1 MKIKVESQFGKT
13 RLDKFLLMNLP
24 DKTRAFL
31 QKLIRAKNVRVNS
44 KIVTKNGFVL
54 VSSDVVEIMV
64 PEPKKIS
71 ALAEDI
77 KLNIVYEDK
86 EIIVIDKPAKMVVHP
101 SESGGHLQGTV
112 VNAILHHCG
121 SGLTGIS
128 GEIRPGIVHRLDKD
142 TSGLLVIAKT
152 DTAQQSLTDQFAKRK
167 VQKQYITLV
176 KGRITPEK
184 AVIDSPIGRGMKDRK
199 KMVITDEDKGR
210 DSVTE
215 YKLKKVYEMK
225 DRGVTGSHDGY
236 ECFSLLDINLKTGR
250 THQIRVHM
258 NAIGYPVVGDIVYGD
273 PKVNKKFFDKFG
285 LDRQFLHAAKLT
297 INHPVTRKKMSF
309 ESKLPK
315 DLKRVLDMMK

>member
-1 MKIKVESQFGKT
+1 
-13 RLDKFLLMNLP
+13 
-24 DKTRAFL
+24 
-31 QKLIRAKNVRVNS
+31 
-44 KIVTKNGFVL
+44 
-54 VSSDVVEIMV
+54 
-64 PEPKKIS
+64 
-71 ALAEDI
+71 
-77 KLNIVYEDK
+77 
-86 EIIVIDKPAKMVVHP
+86 
-101 SESGGHLQGTV
+101 
-112 VNAILHHCG
+112 
-121 SGLTGIS
+121 
-128 GEIRPGIVHRLDKD
+128 
-142 TSGLLVIAKT
+142 
-152 DTAQQSLTDQFAKRK
+152 
-167 VQKQYITLV
+167 
-176 KGRITPEK
+176 
-184 AVIDSPIGRGMKDRK
+184 VIDSPIGRGMKDRK

-297 INHPVTRKKMSF
+297 ITHPVTRKKMSF